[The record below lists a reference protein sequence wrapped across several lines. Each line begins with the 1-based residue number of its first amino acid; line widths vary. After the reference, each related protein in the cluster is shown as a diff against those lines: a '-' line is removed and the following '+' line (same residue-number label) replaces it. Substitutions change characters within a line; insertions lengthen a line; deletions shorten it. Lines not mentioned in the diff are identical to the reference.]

1 MRKLFLLAMLFVIAG
16 NFAVSAQ
23 TRTAAA
29 NAVDLTQFGVRVQ
42 PSKQLIVVMAALESA
57 GFDENAKN
65 VSPFRQQLRQ
75 DLQTLDPDLRRR
87 MRDFFERNNRNFA
100 NASATDQAARYVTLA
115 YALDAPPNLT
125 APQRS
130 PDLPDGLLEVL
141 DFVPLVREFYRKFNL
156 DEKLPNYVRL
166 YQQHGDDLRA
176 SIARAVGDTSGYLN
190 TRPQLSY
197 SEKVLTTAPTKK
209 KNGKGGVQ
217 SVESRPHDR
226 AFYVVPDLLGA
237 SNSAKLRVIGD
248 NYYAIIG
255 AAIDPQNSVEF
266 RRAYLQFLIDP
277 LVIQNAKTVAANR
290 DAVRGLLDELAQRKQ
305 REFETAKA
313 QNKLLSTA
321 VYESQISPDPFLATV
336 RSLVAAAEIRQRK
349 NQRIE
354 RLALTAQIAAAKKQ
368 PVDQQEVKVVN
379 NRLTFPRAE
388 AEAFGEL
395 SEAYDS
401 GAVLAFFF
409 DDKLRA
415 QDTASFDIA
424 GAFADMLAQLDGNA
438 EKARLKQTETARAQ
452 AVIDLRQRR
461 TQIALQAAADSI
473 AANSVRNNPLIAGL
487 NAVETLLAAKNYDEA
502 EARLNDLQQQNP
514 GEPRVFYALG
524 RTASL
529 SAQTAFDEDL
539 QKQRLDK
546 AVAHYQTVLAVANPE
561 TDKGLLSN
569 THVALG
575 KIYEFYDRNNDALK
589 EFDAA
594 IALGEIQNG
603 AFREA
608 ANGKARLTA
617 KK

>member
-1 MRKLFLLAMLFVIAG
+1 MLCAIAG

-23 TRTAAA
+23 TRTAT
-29 NAVDLTQFGVRVQ
+29 NAVNLTEFGVKIQ
-42 PSKQLIVVMAALESA
+42 PREQLIVVMAALEAA
-57 GFDENAKN
+57 GFDQNAKN

-115 YALDAPPNLT
+115 YALSAPPELS
-125 APQRS
+125 APQRN

-141 DFVPLVREFYRKFNL
+141 DFAPLVREFYRKFNL
-156 DEKLPNYVRL
+156 DKKLSGETGYISQ
-166 YQQHGDDLRA
+166 YQQHGNDLRA
-176 SIARAVGDTSGYLN
+176 SIARAVSDTSGYLN

-197 SEKVLTTAPTKK
+197 IEKVLTTAPTAR
-209 KNGKGGVQ
+209 KNSKNAAQ
-217 SVESRPHDR
+217 TVESRPHDR

-255 AAIDPQNSVEF
+255 AAIDPQNSIEF

-277 LVIQNAKTVAANR
+277 LVVQNAKAVVANR
-290 DAVRGLLDELAQRKQ
+290 AAVRGLLDDLAQKKQ

-321 VYESQISPDPFLATV
+321 VYESQISPDPFLAVV

-354 RLALTAQIAAAKKQ
+354 RLALTAQIAAAKKL
-368 PVDQQEVKVVN
+368 PVDQTEVKVVN

-388 AEAFGEL
+388 SEAFGEL

-401 GAVLAFFF
+401 GAVLVFFF

-415 QDTASFDIA
+415 QDTASLDIS
-424 GAFADMLAQLDGNA
+424 GALADMFASFDGNA
-438 EKARLKQTETARAQ
+438 EKIRLKQNESTRAQ
-452 AVIDLRQRR
+452 SIADLRQRR
-461 TQIALQAAADSI
+461 AVAAQQATADAT
-473 AANSVRNNPLIAGL
+473 AANSVRSNPLIAGL